1 MEFNVFAAIFTRGR
15 KLKGISL
22 NKNSIARAAADNSD
36 TDDDHL
42 NQQREQLSRMMSSE
56 QNAGMTGAE
65 LRQLIFEKF
74 NRSYD
79 ARLQRRGKRMYLHI
93 MWKHLEQKS
102 FHLTESEYDMQ
113 LEAVASFINMW
124 NAADTVRNGIKSA
137 TRAPGYI
144 VGGGAKAVSIP
155 LGVDVGGAGRS
166 AEWNS
171 F

>member
-1 MEFNVFAAIFTRGR
+1 
-15 KLKGISL
+15 LKGIEAS
-22 NKNSIARAAADNSD
+22 SFSGE
-36 TDDDHL
+36 DDQNDL
-42 NQQREQLSRMMSSE
+42 DRQREQLSRMMDPFNSSS
-56 QNAGMTGAE
+56 MTGAE
-65 LRQLIFEKF
+65 LRKLIFEKF

-113 LEAVASFINMW
+113 LEAVASFINLW
-124 NAADTVRNGIKSA
+124 NAADTVRSGIRSA
-137 TRAPGYI
+137 TRAPGY
-144 VGGGAKAVSIP
+144 VAGGGARAVSIP

-166 AEWNS
+166 DEWNS

>member
-1 MEFNVFAAIFTRGR
+1 MEVEASSVPEEG
-15 KLKGISL
+15 
-22 NKNSIARAAADNSD
+22 DQSD
-36 TDDDHL
+36 IDR
-42 NQQREQLSRMMSSE
+42 QRDRLSRMMDPMNNSS
-56 QNAGMTGAE
+56 MTGAE
-65 LRQLIFEKF
+65 LRELIFKKF

-113 LEAVASFINMW
+113 LEAVASFINLW
-124 NAADTVRNGIKSA
+124 NAADTVRNGIRSA
-137 TRAPGYI
+137 NRAPGY
-144 VGGGAKAVSIP
+144 VAGGGARAVSIP

-166 AEWNS
+166 DEWNT